1 MSWVCQVCRSSG
13 SSDKLS
19 TFYDED
25 DYRQHLER
33 DHRSIA
39 ANELSL
45 VIQMSSQKEPP
56 IYPCCVFCG
65 FLPEAHLRDV
75 ESDVC
80 QREIISHMAKS
91 HLQPFALTSVPWD
104 VAGGEHADSGR
115 VSDSSGTNSNDEDI
129 KQQIMNDPR
138 LGGFEISVREAETL
152 RGENGSVQQTALQEN
167 NVYAASL
174 DEIGRRSSVKDD
186 QGPKDRV
193 DEWCN
198 DQKTMSAYYTLT
210 DRNRLLGMEEIAI
223 SWASMNKNAPET
235 TSIIEGPQTSA
246 VSRLQ
251 GGEIPPRLDRK
262 HSIVPLA
269 TSSVPKVAEDTEKY
283 NDGEDDATEQDVPT
297 NEKEEFLDIA
307 ARGDRERLVEFLS
320 NGAGPFDFNCK
331 DSQGRNAI
339 HLALLSPCPSLID
352 DLAKAGCNVDYC
364 SWNFGTPLFLAVA
377 QGIVEAVKALLRC
390 SADLDEWFPRQ
401 GSALHIACFFQNE
414 RLARL
419 LLEHGAKIDQSRRVG
434 FEEVR
439 ALRETELDSDGDVDD
454 VKSIASRY
462 SLLDY
467 AIEEVTDSI
476 RGTPLAISAFV
487 GDIRITKLLIEHGA
501 IVDAEATWTDHKDVE
516 EFTATPLALACR
528 TGMSQVVEVLLAAG
542 ANIDQEDTDGDTPA
556 TAAVFAKSLE
566 TLEVLMHHVPRVEDR
581 RKHFGRALREAART
595 AQADVVRFFLEN
607 GVEPDASDIETTP
620 LVSASYKGRY
630 EVVTTLLEAGASVHK
645 TDSDGQSALHNAA
658 NGGHAQVLELLIKS
672 GSQVNLQDSNQ
683 FTALMAS
690 TNSEDTACMLALL
703 DSGANIDMSDDEGTN
718 ALAYA
723 AARNRGKHAQVLL
736 ERGAHIE
743 ATDHAGWTPLIY
755 AAVWDHVE
763 LVKLLI
769 DNAADVNHQSGE
781 KLDTPLIAAAHYGS
795 VKAAEVLIDSG
806 AFLEAKNQKGNT
818 ALFEASEANKVKVLE
833 LLIDRGCLMDG
844 EDDNGDTVLLKTVNA
859 GHVECLQI
867 LIEAGATAG
876 PSHHVWELALLLA
889 AEKGNVACLRLL
901 LHKVSPDVT
910 TKIGMTGL
918 MLAVAEGRFECAR
931 LLLDAKASIDS
942 IDRRGRTALH
952 HAAGNNEPECTKLLL
967 DRGAK
972 HSCRDHDGRTPLLL
986 LAAKENAPDAE
997 NCVAAL
1003 VDAGASVNEKDDNG
1017 YTALWL
1023 AAHDGDVSV
1032 LRALCSYD
1040 GIDKDA
1046 FDADDQTVLIHTA
1059 RDFDRFKK
1067 TEILIAAGANL
1078 HLQMPFDGRNALAYA
1093 LSLFSCPAAAALMQA
1108 GSDLSMVVT
1117 ATSSTTLL
1125 AVKEGLDDMMTCHY
1139 GADCRH
1145 LVKANLR
1152 QVVTRL
1158 AILKQERDSVV
1169 ALTPRLKERLAEW
1182 AQSAKQKIRSRRKH
1196 KSVSF
1201 ATIET
1206 PEARAEAGSH
1216 SVSEYSSGSESGSFS
1231 EDDGSQLQSM
1241 ESSSNGASSDQ
1252 PESASSDT
1260 ISLQGSKID

>member
-1 MSWVCQVCRSSG
+1 
-13 SSDKLS
+13 
-19 TFYDED
+19 
-25 DYRQHLER
+25 
-33 DHRSIA
+33 
-39 ANELSL
+39 
-45 VIQMSSQKEPP
+45 
-56 IYPCCVFCG
+56 
-65 FLPEAHLRDV
+65 
-75 ESDVC
+75 
-80 QREIISHMAKS
+80 
-91 HLQPFALTSVPWD
+91 
-104 VAGGEHADSGR
+104 
-115 VSDSSGTNSNDEDI
+115 
-129 KQQIMNDPR
+129 
-138 LGGFEISVREAETL
+138 
-152 RGENGSVQQTALQEN
+152 
-167 NVYAASL
+167 
-174 DEIGRRSSVKDD
+174 
-186 QGPKDRV
+186 
-193 DEWCN
+193 
-198 DQKTMSAYYTLT
+198 
-210 DRNRLLGMEEIAI
+210 
-223 SWASMNKNAPET
+223 
-235 TSIIEGPQTSA
+235 
-246 VSRLQ
+246 
-251 GGEIPPRLDRK
+251 
-262 HSIVPLA
+262 
-269 TSSVPKVAEDTEKY
+269 
-283 NDGEDDATEQDVPT
+283 VPT

-743 ATDHAGWTPLIY
+743 ATDYAGWTPLIY